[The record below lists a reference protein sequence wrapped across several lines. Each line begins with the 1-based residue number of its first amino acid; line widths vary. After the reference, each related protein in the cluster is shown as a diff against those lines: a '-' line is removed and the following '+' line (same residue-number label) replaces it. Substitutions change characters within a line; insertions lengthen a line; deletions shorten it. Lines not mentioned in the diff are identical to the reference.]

1 MSILDALRTPRP
13 KVLALDIAEQIP
25 DWLPFASIKPIKR
38 LKCIRNE
45 ERRLFEEH
53 RRHAAPSCDK
63 RPELHAISIGYTIK
77 LEEAECSAAI
87 IRSLFGEQLEISE
100 LVNTLESEVARLLPG
115 RSALAGVLRKT
126 ASRSPLGTERV
137 FQDMPNSIHQVAV
150 YYARFANSLAC
161 IYMECHMTEAFTA
174 SVKNA
179 EDNQRTSLAEWS
191 WIGADGILFGTG
203 RYSINIDKAI
213 MQRVQV
219 SIGRLAEEFHHWIS
233 SKCRTLKSPLL
244 QRSITV
250 FYNHDMN
257 SGQSED
263 LRKQVSSSLGWLS
276 RYGMSVWN
284 TYSDGRSVLCW
295 LSGPI
300 KSFHCSFVLLQP
312 RPLPLELPQSN
323 EQIEQ
328 SSYLGGLQSCLAIAS
343 ALLCEVK
350 YLIGAIE
357 DSRRKTYLYIDNN
370 KDLSAAGTLTISRQK
385 RIDGQLKR
393 LRHEIGGEYT
403 NILPF
408 FLKPLQHFQSLHKT
422 DGKRLDVA
430 LLEGTKTRL
439 SIASEAGSLASETAS
454 DYLEVQNIF
463 ASYRLQQASSRFG
476 CASVLLALLS
486 LIAVIPVLRDI
497 ACEFRGAQVPG
508 IDVGMLCKTAPP
520 GMQPRSKLR

>member
-1 MSILDALRTPRP
+1 MV
-13 KVLALDIAEQIP
+13 VLERRQLCWQ
-25 DWLPFASIKPIKR
+25 R
-38 LKCIRNE
+38 GE
-45 ERRLFEEH
+45 ERRHLEEN

-87 IRSLFGEQLEISE
+87 LRSLFGEQLEILE

-126 ASRSPLGTERV
+126 ASRRPLGTERV

-161 IYMECHMTEAFTA
+161 IYMKCHVTEVFTA

-213 MQRVQV
+213 KQRVQA

-233 SKCRTLKSPLL
+233 SKCLTLKSPLL

-250 FYNHDMN
+250 FYNYDMH

-263 LRKQVSSSLGWLS
+263 LREQVSSNIGWLS
-276 RYGMSVWN
+276 RYGMSAWN

-295 LSGPI
+295 LSDPI

-328 SSYLGGLQSCLAIAS
+328 SIYLGGLHSCLAIAS

-370 KDLSAAGTLTISRQK
+370 KDLSAAGSLTISRQK
-385 RIDGQLKR
+385 RVDGQLKR
-393 LRHEIGGEYT
+393 LKHEIGGEYT

-408 FLKPLQHFQSLHKT
+408 FLKPLQHFQSLDKT
-422 DGKRLDVA
+422 DGERLDAA

-454 DYLEVQNIF
+454 DYLEAQNIF
-463 ASYRLQQASSRFG
+463 ASYRLQKASSRIG
-476 CASVLLALLS
+476 RASLLLALLS
-486 LIAVIPVLRDI
+486 LIAIIPVLRDL
-497 ACEFRGAQVPG
+497 ACEFRGAKVLEV
-508 IDVGMLCKTAPP
+508 DVGMLCSLCRQACNQKAN
-520 GMQPRSKLR
+520 

>member
-1 MSILDALRTPRP
+1 MSIPDALRIPRA
-13 KVLALDIAEQIP
+13 KDLALDIAELIP
-25 DWLPFASIKPIKR
+25 DWLPFVSIKPIRR
-38 LKCIRNE
+38 LKCIRND
-45 ERRLFEEH
+45 ERRHLKEH
-53 RRHAAPSCDK
+53 RRHSALSCDK
-63 RPELHAISIGYTIK
+63 RPELYAISISYTIK

-87 IRSLFGEQLEISE
+87 LKSLFGEQLEISE
-100 LVNTLESEVARLLPG
+100 LVSTLKSEVARLLPG

-126 ASRSPLGTERV
+126 ASKRPIGAERV
-137 FQDMPNSIHQVAV
+137 FQDMPNSIRQVAV

-161 IYMECHMTEAFTA
+161 VYMECLLTEAFSA

-203 RYSINIDKAI
+203 RYSISIDKAI
-213 MQRVQV
+213 RQRVQV

-233 SKCRTLKSPLL
+233 SKCPTLKSPLL

-250 FYNHDMN
+250 FYNHDMH

-263 LRKQVSSSLGWLS
+263 LREQATSSLGWLS
-276 RYGMSVWN
+276 RYGMSAWN

-295 LSGPI
+295 LSDSI
-300 KSFHCSFVLLQP
+300 RSFHCSFVLLQP
-312 RPLPLELPQSN
+312 RPLPLELPQSS

-357 DSRRKTYLYIDNN
+357 DSRRKTYLYIENN
-370 KDLSAAGTLTISRQK
+370 KDLSAAGSLTISRQK

-393 LRHEIGGEYT
+393 LKHEIDSKYT
-403 NILPF
+403 SILPF
-408 FLKPLQHFQSLHKT
+408 FLKPLQHFQSLHET
-422 DGKRLDVA
+422 DGERLDAA

-454 DYLEVQNIF
+454 DYLEAQNIF
-463 ASYRLQQASSRFG
+463 ASYRLQKASSRIG

-486 LIAVIPVLRDI
+486 LITVIPVLRDL
-497 ACEFRGAQVPG
+497 ACEFRGAQVLG
-508 IDVGMLCKTAPP
+508 VDVGMLCRPTPP
-520 GMQPRSKLR
+520 GRQPRSKLK